1 MKRFGLD
8 RLFVLAIACAA
19 ITFYSSQASSQVH
32 PPASAKRASAAA
44 APHVVKMVGDQLT
57 FDPPKLEIRRGQTVE
72 WQNQS
77 NQLHNVVD
85 DAAKATNK
93 ADVSLPA
100 TAKPFDSGFLKPGQN
115 FSQRFT
121 VRGTYHYVCTLHE
134 IQGMKG
140 EIVVK

>member
-1 MKRFGLD
+1 MTLGL
-8 RLFVLAIACAA
+8 RRAALLAIVCAA
-19 ITFYSSQASSQVH
+19 VALYASQASGQGRGRST
-32 PPASAKRASAAA
+32 AKRAAATTT
-44 APHVVKMVGDQLT
+44 PTIVKMVGDQLT

-100 TAKPFDSGFLKPGQN
+100 TAKPFESGFLKPGQN

-121 VRGTYHYVCTLHE
+121 ARGTYHYVCTLHE